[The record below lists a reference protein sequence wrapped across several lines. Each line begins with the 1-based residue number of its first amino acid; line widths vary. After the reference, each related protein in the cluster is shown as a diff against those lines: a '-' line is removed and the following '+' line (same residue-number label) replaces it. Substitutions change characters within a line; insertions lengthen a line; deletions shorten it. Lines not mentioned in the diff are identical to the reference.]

1 MTAVPATKSLPPAEC
16 LLDLLNAALS
26 FNIRVGAAPDASE
39 MIVVYPPRLP
49 REIARWFQHELY
61 SRQHE
66 IVDYILQENAA
77 RTEAVS

>member
-1 MTAVPATKSLPPAEC
+1 MTAVPDAKSLPPAEFI
-16 LLDLLNAALS
+16 LDLLNAALS

-66 IVDYILQENAA
+66 IVDFILRKNAG
-77 RTEAVS
+77 RF